1 MTTSSITF
9 AQILVIAPQDAALP
23 KDIIGRL
30 EHAWGEFPAI
40 EIGAKSA
47 NPAEM
52 ATDLL
57 ALLPDPAY
65 NNATRVAVVEALG
78 RLLKQFNL
86 VPVAPEQP
94 LKVVFDKTPDQM
106 NLRELLEA
114 LVADPSSYP
123 DLRPYI
129 ESNHR
134 VQRPSQRAKGLWVIP
149 GAQGGIDIDLT
160 LDYIIHLNN
169 QFAAPQNEFRGRR
182 PVTLD
187 RALGINNR
195 ALIHPFTG
203 HPVQG
208 ADENGFDLSQL
219 SDPLHEALLWAAVTK
234 HSAWPQQI
242 TDLYGFTEQLF
253 QSPLAARWQRIV
265 ADYSYAK
272 ENGDDLTR
280 IISRYWPEN
289 VSLQGVLDIASAFG
303 AQPQRGQRLSGNSV
317 GINFRQLVEDAGS
330 MNGALEVSSSF
341 SKYKGGIYD
350 QVNISG
356 SHTELKGVVI
366 LRGGNI
372 SGSFVKGDLLLPPG
386 VRVNTSGS
394 HIKLDQVNMSWEN
407 LARHMGLA

>member
-9 AQILVIAPQDAALP
+9 AQILVIAPEDAALP

-40 EIGAKSA
+40 EIGAKST

-86 VPVAPEQP
+86 VPVEPKQP
-94 LKVVFDKTPDQM
+94 LKVVFDKTPGQM

-114 LVADPSSYP
+114 LIADPSSYP

-134 VQRPSQRAKGLWVIP
+134 VQRPSQRSKGLWVIP
-149 GAQGGIDIDLT
+149 GIQGGIDIDLT
-160 LDYIIHLNN
+160 LDYISYLDN
-169 QFAAPQNEFRGRR
+169 QFAVPQNEFRGRR

-208 ADENGFDLSQL
+208 LDENGFDLSQL

-253 QSPLAARWQRIV
+253 QSPLATRWQRIV

-272 ENGDDLTR
+272 ETGDDLTR

-289 VSLQGVLDIASAFG
+289 VSLQGVLDITSAFG

-317 GINFRQLVEDAGS
+317 GINFRQLVEDAANL
-330 MNGALEVSSSF
+330 NGKLDINGTNVDYNGGVYKQLSVRGTNIDL
-341 SKYKGGIYD
+341 KDVVVTKGGSINGTNVD
-350 QVNISG
+350 
-356 SHTELKGVVI
+356 
-366 LRGGNI
+366 GN
-372 SGSFVKGDLLLPPG
+372 LLLPPG
-386 VRVNTSGS
+386 VRVSVKGTNVDVT
-394 HIKLDQVNMSWEN
+394 QVNLSWED
-407 LARHMGLA
+407 LARKLRLI